1 MYRFMP
7 HIRRLQPG
15 FLRRE
20 DGTATI
26 EAVLWMPIFLAVFA
40 LMVDASMVFHGQ
52 SKVLRIIQDA
62 NRNMSIGRFTTD
74 TQVETYINNE
84 LAQFGVVPTL
94 TNAQSGNGAVLTLV
108 RVPARQLQI
117 LGLFSSLLDLQIDV
131 SSVHILD
138 SASPDDFTT
147 MVPTS

>member
-7 HIRRLQPG
+7 HIHRRRIG

-20 DGTATI
+20 DGTATV
-26 EAVLWMPIFLAVFA
+26 EAVLWMPIFFAVFA

-62 NRNMSIGRFTTD
+62 NRNMSIGRFTD
-74 TQVETYINNE
+74 DAQVESYINTE
-84 LAQFGVVPTL
+84 LARFGVVPTM
-94 TNAQSGNGAVLTLV
+94 TDAQSGSGVVLTLV
-108 RVPARQLQI
+108 RVPASQLQA
-117 LGLFSSLLDLQIDV
+117 LGLFSAIWDLQIDV
-131 SSVHILD
+131 SAVHILD
-138 SASPDDFTT
+138 SAEPGDFTT